1 MAKPPSRQS
10 QIITAVFLDKYS
22 DGATS
27 IPFSRQDLFDAC
39 SKHGIEPLKNMGD
52 GAVYSYRYRAKWPPA
67 IMDRQPKGKEWVI
80 LGRGIAQYEFR
91 LVDRSNILPNRHL
104 VSTKVP
110 EATPEI
116 IKRYAITDEQAL
128 LAKIRYNRLI
138 DIFFGI
144 AAYSLQNHLRTTV
157 DAIGQIEIDEIYVG
171 IDRHGRHFVIPA
183 QAKVGNDKI
192 GYAQLYQDLAYCAE
206 KYPRL
211 MCRALAAKFMPGGTI
226 ALFELTIDGESVKIV
241 QERHYDLVPEGDISE
256 AELDSYN
263 ARAGAE

>member
-1 MAKPPSRQS
+1 
-10 QIITAVFLDKYS
+10 
-22 DGATS
+22 
-27 IPFSRQDLFDAC
+27 
-39 SKHGIEPLKNMGD
+39 
-52 GAVYSYRYRAKWPPA
+52 
-67 IMDRQPKGKEWVI
+67 
-80 LGRGIAQYEFR
+80 
-91 LVDRSNILPNRHL
+91 

-116 IKRYAITDEQAL
+116 IKRYAFTDEQAL